1 MNQTDAVQLG
11 TTDRRGLI
19 KLAAAGSAAIAG
31 VPLGRALAAQ
41 TPDDVR
47 FNAVAGLPQPPLP
60 NYATHRVEGSVN
72 LQSGTGMITSRVVA
86 GHPGAAGAIG
96 IPGLTRVIRITDVKA
111 TGQRLD
117 MRGVIEDR
125 SQLHRGEAANVRI
138 QVDQASGVMTAP
150 FLGKQTE
157 LRLER

>member
-1 MNQTDAVQLG
+1 MASAPTPTTSPGSPTSASPTSNTGAVTMNQTDAVQLG

-31 VPLGRALAAQ
+31 VPLGRAVTAQ

-86 GHPGAAGAIG
+86 GHPGA
-96 IPGLTRVIRITDVKA
+96 
-111 TGQRLD
+111 
-117 MRGVIEDR
+117 
-125 SQLHRGEAANVRI
+125 
-138 QVDQASGVMTAP
+138 
-150 FLGKQTE
+150 
-157 LRLER
+157 